1 MPDISYSV
9 NLNVNAGA
17 LNQNLNA
24 SNITSD
30 FSTTGFLAVT
40 LNVGTAT
47 QAISTAS
54 ASSVGLCFARSLNT
68 TETHTVSFGRLDGTT
83 LHEVVRLKGE
93 TLRSCGSPL
102 ATTERGRSPLVAGWC
117 CRSSRSEA

>member
-1 MPDISYSV
+1 MADISYSV

-30 FSTTGFLAVT
+30 FATTGFLAVT
-40 LNVGTAT
+40 LDVGTAT

-54 ASSVGLCFARSLNT
+54 ASSLGLCFARSLAT
-68 TETHTVSFGRLDGTT
+68 AGTHTVSFGRLDGTT
-83 LHEVVRLKGE
+83 LHDTVRLKAGDAAV
-93 TLRSCGSPL
+93 LRL
-102 ATTERGRSPLVAGWC
+102 APGDYAAQANAPD
-117 CRSSRSEA
+117 SRLLLQILEE